1 MKNLDSGLG
10 LASQAMFAVDSRTQD
25 MWVGDDTQGGSIVS
39 SGSGPSRSEFENF
52 AAENMGKRRIT
63 TSDASSISN
72 GKASIRTPGV
82 MRTGDL
88 LMRNGQSILPHE
100 KAFSIQIGWRLF
112 RLSGASINSDGKL
125 IFSGGSESSVA
136 EIPRAPSYFSTYFEE
151 QLRQDDSG
159 NGPTKTLF
167 IDRDPDTF
175 ADICRHLQGTAIK
188 WPPFERFTN
197 VTIGYYVHPRDNA
210 HYVRLYADAQ
220 FYSLQRLISQLFDS
234 EIFVSIGGRQFQI
247 PRDTF
252 SGPGNSSNFFS
263 LGFAGFLGS
272 RDDAFPGL
280 ESRGLMR
287 PPAVQPQSVTNRS
300 PEVFDDL
307 IHLSRGYPLKIR
319 DKEHRAQLLVDCKYY
334 GFKGLMHKIFVH
346 SISYNAERGKSEII
360 MQLEDLHKSG
370 ISFVNDA
377 SPSDQSPLG
386 GWVNYARPFVDETSY
401 EAIVEIGSQ
410 ETKID
415 FRSMRADFYGAT
427 KARISSLFQTVAD
440 KMNLPHNLPLG
451 LMMSSGGA
459 SAATASPANT
469 PLSEDRV
476 KIRIGPDAHVV
487 LDGQEHTLD
496 ESALDYQQEL
506 EYNPEPSTPSST
518 SLAPGHSWPH
528 STTRPSSTRPPSTKK
543 RKRKGSLD
551 EFGEWI
557 VRKGQWRM
565 RVQPR
570 VEYSPRIGQGEEGG
584 NMEIVLCAVKLD
596 AVSGQR
602 GRNMARGFL
611 S

>member
-1 MKNLDSGLG
+1 
-10 LASQAMFAVDSRTQD
+10 MFTVENHAQD
-25 MWVGDDTQGGSIVS
+25 MWIGDDMQGGSITS
-39 SGSGPSRSEFENF
+39 SLSALSRSDLENF
-52 AAENMGKRRIT
+52 TPENVGRRKIT
-63 TSDASSISN
+63 PSGASSLSN
-72 GKASIRTPGV
+72 GKLPLKTPGV
-82 MRTGDL
+82 MRSSDL

-100 KAFSIQIGWRLF
+100 KAFSIQIGWKLF
-112 RLSGASINSDGKL
+112 RLSGASINSDGESYLL
-125 IFSGGSESSVA
+125 INDVA
-136 EIPRAPSYFSTYFEE
+136 IAKIPRAPSYFSNYFED
-151 QLRQDDSG
+151 QLRLDESG
-159 NGPTKTLF
+159 NGSTKTLF

-175 ADICRHLQGTAIK
+175 ADICRHLQGI
-188 WPPFERFTN
+188 ETN
-197 VTIGYYVHPRDNA
+197 RAASHHLPNLIAGYYVIPKDNA

-220 FYSLQRLISQLFDS
+220 FYSLHRLISQLFDS
-234 EIFVSIGGRQFQI
+234 EIFVSIGGQQFQI

-287 PPAVQPQSVTNRS
+287 PPAVQPQNVPNRS
-300 PEVFDDL
+300 PKVFEDL

-319 DKEHRAQLLVDCKYY
+319 DKEHRTQLLSDCKYY

-346 SISYNAERGKSEII
+346 SISYNAERGKSEIV

-386 GWVNYARPFVDETSY
+386 GWVNYMRPFVDEISY
-401 EAIVEIGSQ
+401 EAIVEIGND

-415 FRSMRADFYGAT
+415 FRSMRADFNGDT

-459 SAATASPANT
+459 AAAPASPANT

-476 KIRIGPDAHVV
+476 KIRIGQDAHII
-487 LDGQEHTLD
+487 LDGQEHSLD
-496 ESALDYQQEL
+496 ESALDQLHEL
-506 EYNPEPSTPSST
+506 EYNQEPSTPSSI
-518 SLAPGHSWPH
+518 SLAPGQSWPNP
-528 STTRPSSTRPPSTKK
+528 TTRPSSTRPPPTKK
-543 RKRKGSLD
+543 RRRRGSLD

-570 VEYSPRIGQGEEGG
+570 VEYSSRFGSGEESGS
-584 NMEIVLCAVKLD
+584 MEIVLCAVKLD

-602 GRNMARGFL
+602 GRNMGRGFV

>member
-1 MKNLDSGLG
+1 
-10 LASQAMFAVDSRTQD
+10 MFAVPKHAQD
-25 MWVGDDTQGGSIVS
+25 MWVGDDVPGGSILPSV
-39 SGSGPSRSEFENF
+39 SGPLQSEFDNF
-52 AAENMGKRRIT
+52 TAETAGRKKIT
-63 TSDASSISN
+63 LSRASSLSN
-72 GKASIRTPGV
+72 GKAPIKTPGV

-88 LMRNGQSILPHE
+88 LMRNGQSKLPHE

-112 RLSGASINSDGKL
+112 RLSGASINSD
-125 IFSGGSESSVA
+125 
-136 EIPRAPSYFSTYFEE
+136 APSYFSTYFED
-151 QLRQDDSG
+151 QLRLDENG

-175 ADICRHLQGTAIK
+175 ADICRHLQG
-188 WPPFERFTN
+188 
-197 VTIGYYVHPRDNA
+197 YYLVPRDNA

-220 FYSLQRLISQLFDS
+220 FYNLQRLISQLFDS
-234 EIFVSIGGRQFQI
+234 EIFVSIGGQQFHI

-287 PPAVQPQSVTNRS
+287 PPAVQPQTIPNRS
-300 PEVFDDL
+300 PKVFEDL
-307 IHLSRGYPLKIR
+307 IHLSRGYPLTIR
-319 DKEHRAQLLVDCKYY
+319 DKEHRAQLLSDCKYY
-334 GFKGLMHKIFVH
+334 GFKGLMHKLFVH
-346 SISYNAERGKSEII
+346 SITYNAERGKSEII

-370 ISFVNDA
+370 VSFVNDA

-386 GWVNYARPFVDETSY
+386 GWVNYVRPFVDETSY
-401 EAIVEIGSQ
+401 EVIVEVGSQ

-415 FRSMRADFYGAT
+415 FRSMRADFYGDT

-459 SAATASPANT
+459 SAASASPANT

-476 KIRIGPDAHVV
+476 KIRIGQDAHII
-487 LDGQEHTLD
+487 LDGQEHTMG
-496 ESALDYQQEL
+496 ESALDHQQEL
-506 EYNPEPSTPSST
+506 DYNPEPSTPSSA
-518 SLAPGHSWPH
+518 SLAPGQTWPNP
-528 STTRPSSTRPPSTKK
+528 TIRPSSTRPPPSKK
-543 RKRKGSLD
+543 RKRRGSLD
-551 EFGEWI
+551 DFGEWI
-557 VRKGQWRM
+557 VRKGQWRL

-570 VEYSPRIGQGEEGG
+570 VEYLPGTGRGEEGG
-584 NMEIVLCAVKLD
+584 SMEIVLCAVKLD

-602 GRNMARGFL
+602 GRNMGRGFVG
-611 S
+611 

>member
-1 MKNLDSGLG
+1 
-10 LASQAMFAVDSRTQD
+10 MFTVENHAQD
-25 MWVGDDTQGGSIVS
+25 MWIGDDMQGGSITS
-39 SGSGPSRSEFENF
+39 SLSGLSRSDLENF
-52 AAENMGKRRIT
+52 APENVGRRKVIP
-63 TSDASSISN
+63 SGASSVSN
-72 GKASIRTPGV
+72 GKLPLKTPGV
-82 MRTGDL
+82 MRSSDL

-112 RLSGASINSDGKL
+112 RLSGASINSDG
-125 IFSGGSESSVA
+125 ESYLPMSDMA
-136 EIPRAPSYFSTYFEE
+136 MAKIPRAPSYFSNYFEE
-151 QLRQDDSG
+151 QLRLDDNG
-159 NGPTKTLF
+159 NGSTKTLF

-175 ADICRHLQGTAIK
+175 ADICRHLQGIEIK
-188 WPPFERFTN
+188 RIVSRHLTN
-197 VTIGYYVHPRDNA
+197 VTAGYYVIPRDNA

-220 FYSLQRLISQLFDS
+220 FYSLHRLISQLFDS
-234 EIFVSIGGRQFQI
+234 EIFVSIGGQQFQI

-287 PPAVQPQSVTNRS
+287 PPAVQPQSVPNRS
-300 PEVFDDL
+300 PKVFEDL

-319 DKEHRAQLLVDCKYY
+319 DKEHRTQLLSDCKYY

-346 SISYNAERGKSEII
+346 SISYNAERGKSEIV
-360 MQLEDLHKSG
+360 MQIEDLHKSG

-386 GWVNYARPFVDETSY
+386 GWVNYMRPFVDEISH
-401 EAIVEIGSQ
+401 EAIVEIGND

-415 FRSMRADFYGAT
+415 FRSMRADFNGDT

-459 SAATASPANT
+459 SAAPASPANT

-476 KIRIGPDAHVV
+476 KIRIGQDAHII
-487 LDGQEHTLD
+487 LDGQEHSLD
-496 ESALDYQQEL
+496 ESALDQLHEL
-506 EYNPEPSTPSST
+506 EYNQEPSTPSSF
-518 SLAPGHSWPH
+518 SLAPGQSWPNP
-528 STTRPSSTRPPSTKK
+528 TTRPSSTRPPPTKK
-543 RKRKGSLD
+543 RRRRGSLD

-570 VEYSPRIGQGEEGG
+570 VEFSPQFNRGEEG
-584 NMEIVLCAVKLD
+584 NSMEIVLCAVKLD

-602 GRNMARGFL
+602 GRNMGRGFV

>member
-1 MKNLDSGLG
+1 MRRRFLYRSG
-10 LASQAMFAVDSRTQD
+10 
-25 MWVGDDTQGGSIVS
+25 GGSSGCLEPRSIRIVS
-39 SGSGPSRSEFENF
+39 LFSRSSE
-52 AAENMGKRRIT
+52 
-63 TSDASSISN
+63 
-72 GKASIRTPGV
+72 
-82 MRTGDL
+82 
-88 LMRNGQSILPHE
+88 LP
-100 KAFSIQIGWRLF
+100 
-112 RLSGASINSDGKL
+112 
-125 IFSGGSESSVA
+125 VT
-136 EIPRAPSYFSTYFEE
+136 EIPRAPSYFSNYFEE
-151 QLRQDDSG
+151 QLRLDENG
-159 NGPTKTLF
+159 NGSTKPLF

-188 WPPFERFTN
+188 LAPPKRFTN
-197 VTIGYYVHPRDNA
+197 LSAGYYVLPRDNA
-210 HYVRLYADAQ
+210 HYVRLYADAH

-234 EIFVSIGGRQFQI
+234 EIYVSIGGQQFQI

-252 SGPGNSSNFFS
+252 SGAGNSSNFFS

-280 ESRGLMR
+280 ESWDLMR
-287 PPAVQPQSVTNRS
+287 PPAIQPQSAPNRC
-300 PEVFDDL
+300 PKVFEDL

-319 DKEHRAQLLVDCKYY
+319 DKEHRAQLLSDCKYY

-346 SISYNAERGKSEII
+346 SISYNAERGKSEIV

-370 ISFVNDA
+370 ISFANDT

-386 GWVNYARPFVDETSY
+386 GWVNYMRPFVDETSY
-401 EAIVEIGSQ
+401 EVIVEIGSQ

-415 FRSMRADFYGAT
+415 FRSMRADFYGDT

-440 KMNLPHNLPLG
+440 KMNMPHNLPLG

-476 KIRIGPDAHVV
+476 KIRIGPEAHII
-487 LDGQEHTLD
+487 LDGQEHTMD
-496 ESALDYQQEL
+496 ESALDHQQEL
-506 EYNPEPSTPSST
+506 EYNPEPPTPSST
-518 SLAPGHSWPH
+518 SLVPGHPWPNPT
-528 STTRPSSTRPPSTKK
+528 SRPSSTRPPPTKK
-543 RKRKGSLD
+543 RKRRGSLD

-570 VEYSPRIGQGEEGG
+570 AENSPRIGRGEEGG
-584 NMEIVLCAVKLD
+584 SMEIVLCAVKLD
-596 AVSGQR
+596 AFSGQR
-602 GRNMARGFL
+602 GRNIGRGFV

>member
-1 MKNLDSGLG
+1 
-10 LASQAMFAVDSRTQD
+10 MFAVDNRTQD

-112 RLSGASINSDGKL
+112 RLSGASINSD
-125 IFSGGSESSVA
+125 
-136 EIPRAPSYFSTYFEE
+136 APSYFSTYFEE

-175 ADICRHLQGTAIK
+175 ADICRHLQ
-188 WPPFERFTN
+188 
-197 VTIGYYVHPRDNA
+197 GYYVHPRDNA

-476 KIRIGPDAHVV
+476 KIRIAPDAHIV

-496 ESALDYQQEL
+496 ESALDYPQEL
-506 EYNPEPSTPSST
+506 EYNPEPTTPSST

-528 STTRPSSTRPPSTKK
+528 STTRLSSTRPPSTKK

-584 NMEIVLCAVKLD
+584 NMEIVLCAVRLD

>member
-1 MKNLDSGLG
+1 
-10 LASQAMFAVDSRTQD
+10 MFAVNGHAQD
-25 MWVGDDTQGGSIVS
+25 MWIGDEVPGGSIVS
-39 SGSGPSRSEFENF
+39 SVSEPSRSEFDNF
-52 AAENMGKRRIT
+52 TAGNVGRKKVT
-63 TSDASSISN
+63 PSGASSISN
-72 GKASIRTPGV
+72 GKVPTKTPGV

-88 LMRNGQSILPHE
+88 LMRNVQYTLPNE

-112 RLSGASINSDGKL
+112 RLSGASINSD
-125 IFSGGSESSVA
+125 
-136 EIPRAPSYFSTYFEE
+136 APSYFSTYFED
-151 QLRQDDSG
+151 QLRSDDNS

-175 ADICRHLQGTAIK
+175 ADICRHLQGYCIVPK
-188 WPPFERFTN
+188 
-197 VTIGYYVHPRDNA
+197 DNA
-210 HYVRLYADAQ
+210 HYVKLYADAQ
-220 FYSLQRLISQLFDS
+220 FYSLPRLISQLFES
-234 EIFVSIGGRQFQI
+234 EIFVSIGGHQFQV

-287 PPAVQPQSVTNRS
+287 PPPVQPQTVPNRS
-300 PEVFDDL
+300 PKVFEDL
-307 IHLSRGYPLKIR
+307 IHLSRGYPLTIR
-319 DKEHRAQLLVDCKYY
+319 DKEHRAQLLSDCKYY

-370 ISFVNDA
+370 VSFVNDA

-386 GWVNYARPFVDETSY
+386 GWVNYMRPFVDETSY
-401 EAIVEIGSQ
+401 EVIVEIGRQ
-410 ETKID
+410 ETKVD
-415 FRSMRADFYGAT
+415 FRSMRAEFYGET

-459 SAATASPANT
+459 SAAPVSPANT

-476 KIRIGPDAHVV
+476 KIRIGQDAHII
-487 LDGQEHTLD
+487 LDGQEHAMD
-496 ESALDYQQEL
+496 ENALDHQQEL
-506 EYNPEPSTPSST
+506 DYNPEPSTPSSA
-518 SLAPGHSWPH
+518 SLAPSQTWPNP
-528 STTRPSSTRPPSTKK
+528 TMRPSITRPPPTKK
-543 RKRKGSLD
+543 RKRRGSLD
-551 EFGEWI
+551 DFGEWI

-570 VEYSPRIGQGEEGG
+570 VEYSPSISRGEEGG
-584 NMEIVLCAVKLD
+584 GMEIVLCAVKLD
-596 AVSGQR
+596 AISGQR
-602 GRNMARGFL
+602 GRNMGRAFL

>member
-1 MKNLDSGLG
+1 MHR
-10 LASQAMFAVDSRTQD
+10 LALSEHSAD
-25 MWVGDDTQGGSIVS
+25 M
-39 SGSGPSRSEFENF
+39 
-52 AAENMGKRRIT
+52 
-63 TSDASSISN
+63 
-72 GKASIRTPGV
+72 
-82 MRTGDL
+82 
-88 LMRNGQSILPHE
+88 
-100 KAFSIQIGWRLF
+100 
-112 RLSGASINSDGKL
+112 
-125 IFSGGSESSVA
+125 
-136 EIPRAPSYFSTYFEE
+136 
-151 QLRQDDSG
+151 
-159 NGPTKTLF
+159 
-167 IDRDPDTF
+167 
-175 ADICRHLQGTAIK
+175 TA
-188 WPPFERFTN
+188 
-197 VTIGYYVHPRDNA
+197 GYYVIPRDNA

-234 EIFVSIGGRQFQI
+234 EIFVSIGGQQFQI
-247 PRDTF
+247 PRETF

-280 ESRGLMR
+280 ESRNLMR
-287 PPAVQPQSVTNRS
+287 PPPVQPQTVPNRS
-300 PEVFDDL
+300 PKIFEDL
-307 IHLSRGYPLKIR
+307 IHLSRGYPLTIR
-319 DKEHRAQLLVDCKYY
+319 DKEHRAQLLSDCKYY
-334 GFKGLMHKIFVH
+334 GFKGLMHKMFVH
-346 SISYNAERGKSEII
+346 SISYNAERSKSEII

-386 GWVNYARPFVDETSY
+386 GWVNYMRPFVDETSY
-401 EAIVEIGSQ
+401 EVIVEIGSQ

-415 FRSMRADFYGAT
+415 FRSMRADFYGDT

-459 SAATASPANT
+459 SAASASPANT

-476 KIRIGPDAHVV
+476 KIRIGQDAHII
-487 LDGQEHTLD
+487 LDGQEHTMD

-506 EYNPEPSTPSST
+506 DYNPEPPTPTAT
-518 SLAPGHSWPH
+518 SLAPGQSWPNP
-528 STTRPSSTRPPSTKK
+528 TMRPSSTRPPPSKK
-543 RKRKGSLD
+543 RKRRGSLD

-570 VEYSPRIGQGEEGG
+570 VESSPRVGRGEESGS
-584 NMEIVLCAVKLD
+584 MEIVLCAVKLD
-596 AVSGQR
+596 AFSGQR
-602 GRNMARGFL
+602 GRNIGRGFV